1 VLNGEPRKAKQNVK
15 KNFLSYKYYS
25 YISLKKKAKINKVKP
40 KTKKKPI
47 EYSHKKT
54 SKSLRKNKT
63 LIYSTTI

>member
-1 VLNGEPRKAKQNVK
+1 MESRGKLNKMSK
-15 KNFLSYKYYS
+15 KIFFLTNIILIYL
-25 YISLKKKAKINKVKP
+25 LKKKAKINKVKP